1 MIYATMNSERA
12 IGDAAMIY
20 PKIFL
25 LSAGLVLLTAC
36 GISTQTAEEPAESA
50 EKQGAADE
58 TAAKEKEAAE
68 KEKIEKEQAEKEKAE
83 KEQAEKEKAE
93 NQEPEYEL
101 NPAFWGLVPIDDA
114 DSKAVLVTI
123 DDAPDKH
130 SLEMAKLLKEKDVPA
145 IFFVNGHFL
154 DTDEEKEK
162 LKKIHDMGFALGNH
176 TQTHAN
182 LQGISEE
189 QQREEISTVSKTI
202 EEIIGEK
209 PKFFRAPNGANT
221 DFSRELVKQE
231 GMLLM
236 NWTYGYDWE
245 KQYMDANAL
254 TDIMLNTEFLQNGAN
269 LLMHD
274 RDWTTEALPGII
286 EGLSEKGYSFIDPAE
301 IKGVE

>member
-1 MIYATMNSERA
+1 MKSERA
-12 IGDAAMIY
+12 IGDAVMIY

-25 LSAGLVLLTAC
+25 LSAGLILLTAC
-36 GISTQTAEEPAESA
+36 GANTQSEEEPAEST
-50 EKQGAADE
+50 EKQEAADE

-68 KEKIEKEQAEKEKAE
+68 KEKIEKEQAAK

-93 NQEPEYEL
+93 SQEPKYEL
-101 NPAFWGLVPIDDA
+101 NPAYWGLVPIDDA
-114 DSKAVLVTI
+114 DAKAVLVTI

-130 SLEMAKLLKEKDVPA
+130 SLEMAKLLKEKEVPA

-154 DTDEEKEK
+154 DTAEEKEK
-162 LKKIHDMGFALGNH
+162 LKKIHDMGFAIGNH

-182 LQGISEE
+182 LQGISED

-202 EEIIGEK
+202 EEVIGEK

-221 DFSRELVKQE
+221 DFSRELVEQE

-245 KQYMDANAL
+245 KQFMDANAL

-274 RDWTTEALPGII
+274 RDWTSEALPGII
-286 EGLSEKGYSFIDPAE
+286 EGLSKKGYSFIDPAE